1 MRRGLFPHQLNVEEG
16 REMVEKYEFDKTE
29 ETGMDVDPD
38 GEQQLNDDGEVSI
51 EDATEYLGLHPEELI
66 DDSDIA
72 EVPLPDKM
80 YHVNTIMDMDTLLEE
95 TQHLCSEQ
103 RVVLNIIISYC
114 KDLKRSSSSPSVSCP
129 KAPLLVV
136 HGGAGTGKSTLIN
149 VLSQSIHKILQL
161 PGEDYECP
169 YVIRAAPTGMAASD
183 IEGVTLHSAIKLN
196 FGTNYTPLG
205 DKNREVLRN
214 RFKNVQVL
222 IIDEFSMVKSD
233 QLYQIHQRLCE
244 IKQSLL
250 PFAGLSVILFGDLM
264 QLKPIRG
271 SYIFEMP
278 KNEKYR
284 QIYDILPLWKMFDT
298 VELEENHRQGDDKQY
313 ANLLNRL
320 RFKTKNE
327 KLLPEDLKLLNSRV
341 RPCGNEEEI
350 IKIFGK
356 NQSVNTE
363 NAKELAEV
371 KGPLFTIA
379 AIHVPKRKSIK
390 INFDGTIEDTAFLDQ
405 LQLKE
410 GARVILIHNI
420 NTSDGLTNGA
430 QGTLINILSSLG
442 KVRYLLIKFDN
453 LNIGKCQRDRLKFR

>member
-1 MRRGLFPHQLNVEEG
+1 
-16 REMVEKYEFDKTE
+16 
-29 ETGMDVDPD
+29 
-38 GEQQLNDDGEVSI
+38 
-51 EDATEYLGLHPEELI
+51 
-66 DDSDIA
+66 
-72 EVPLPDKM
+72 M
-80 YHVNTIMDMDTLLEE
+80 YHVNTIMDMDTLLEG
-95 TQHLCSEQ
+95 TRHLCSEQ
-103 RVVLNIIISYC
+103 RVVLNIIINYC

-129 KAPLLVV
+129 KDPLLVV

-149 VLSQSIHKILQL
+149 VLSQWIHKILQL

-169 YVIRAAPTGMAASD
+169 YVIRAAPTGMAASN

-244 IKQSLL
+244 IKQSSL
-250 PFAGLSVILFGDLM
+250 PFAGISVILFGDLM

-271 SYIFEMP
+271 SYIFEMT

-284 QIYDILPLWKMFDT
+284 QIYVILPLWKMFDT

-350 IKIFGK
+350 TKIFGK
-356 NQSVNTE
+356 NKSVNTE
-363 NAKELAEV
+363 NAKQLAEV
-371 KGPLFTIA
+371 KSPLFTIV
-379 AIHVPKRKSIK
+379 AIHIPK
-390 INFDGTIEDTAFLDQ
+390 
-405 LQLKE
+405 
-410 GARVILIHNI
+410 
-420 NTSDGLTNGA
+420 
-430 QGTLINILSSLG
+430 
-442 KVRYLLIKFDN
+442 
-453 LNIGKCQRDRLKFR
+453 